1 MPWFQDV
8 PVVVFFFALGLVS
21 LLAALGFGMAV
32 WSGRISGALRGR
44 TPVPVNALTE
54 GLQLAC
60 GQASGPLLAAPLT
73 GRPCVW
79 WDVRVWERVTGIH
92 HDSDRGRDRRAEW
105 NERRHERSSRVIQ
118 CTQGLVTCAVQ
129 ATGITLAVPTEV
141 CGWQGMRNPPEN
153 RNPPAR
159 PGTAFSRN
167 PSQDQGY
174 VMAGGKL
181 AQGDRYRYREEII
194 VPNTALYVLGHAL
207 RVDPAQWADDSQSPV
222 FDPVSSHDSGPAQ
235 DHGDADFES
244 SDWGD
249 DADDAEGGRKQAAA
263 RVQVQCA
270 QAEANRQHAGDMRQA
285 QWQIGP
291 HKGKPYIVAAQA
303 PEQWLGMTRQ
313 ASKGG
318 WIMGTLFGGL
328 AAFLL
333 WARYGT
339 A

>member
-1 MPWFQDV
+1 MQLRPAGDSGGVEQV
-8 PVVVFFFALGLVS
+8 AHQCRLAGL
-21 LLAALGFGMAV
+21 
-32 WSGRISGALRGR
+32 
-44 TPVPVNALTE
+44 NALQE
-54 GLQLAC
+54 
-60 GQASGPLLAAPLT
+60 
-73 GRPCVW
+73 
-79 WDVRVWERVTGIH
+79 
-92 HDSDRGRDRRAEW
+92 
-105 NERRHERSSRVIQ
+105 
-118 CTQGLVTCAVQ
+118 
-129 ATGITLAVPTEV
+129 
-141 CGWQGMRNPPEN
+141 
-153 RNPPAR
+153 
-159 PGTAFSRN
+159 
-167 PSQDQGY
+167 
-174 VMAGGKL
+174 
-181 AQGDRYRYREEII
+181 
-194 VPNTALYVLGHAL
+194 LGHAL